1 MKPGEIMTQEMSVS
15 LVIRVSGGK
24 QFEATPQTRTGDLQT
39 GLQAADADDLEP
51 CRCTLAFTHP
61 FSLPDV
67 SRFGVR
73 LPQ

>member
-1 MKPGEIMTQEMSVS
+1 MMPELSVA
-15 LVIRVSGGK
+15 LVIRVSGGEH
-24 QFEATPQTRTGDLQT
+24 FETAPCTHTGDLQT

-51 CRCTLAFTHP
+51 CHCTRAFTHP

>member
-1 MKPGEIMTQEMSVS
+1 MKPGETMMPQLSVA
-15 LVIRVSGGK
+15 LVIRVADGER
-24 QFEATPQTRTGDLQT
+24 FDTVPRTHTGDLQT
-39 GLQAADADDLEP
+39 GRHAADAGDLEP

-73 LPQ
+73 VPQ

>member
-1 MKPGEIMTQEMSVS
+1 MKPGEIMTSELSVA
-15 LVIRVSGGK
+15 LVIRVTAGEP
-24 QFEATPQTRTGDLQT
+24 FEIAPRTRTGDLQT
-39 GLQAADADDLEP
+39 GLPAAADDDLEP
-51 CRCTLAFTHP
+51 CHCTCAFTHP